1 MTKYSDKSS
10 PDVSLSMR
18 RLVLAALF
26 AIPLPATAQENT
38 TTVLAGR
45 VVVRGAGP
53 LPYAT
58 VTINGKNAQFTDS
71 LGRFQVEG
79 VAAGNVVLRARR
91 IGYSPAE
98 QSVRIGRGDTLRVS
112 LEMTRLAIQLP
123 AVQTIAHT
131 CRSPG
136 APGRDAEPGLVQL
149 YQQLQQNAE
158 TFRLL
163 SLAHPYVYA
172 TQRQFVTTLHDS
184 VIDRSPM
191 EELTGTSAKSW
202 KYEAGKMV
210 FEQNTRTNMHLP
222 TLATFA
228 EESFAKAHCF
238 YYGGLAEVDGQQ
250 LLRVDFEPDAKIK
263 EPDVSGSI
271 YLDPKTYQI
280 RRSDIALSKV
290 PYHLSGQMTGHT
302 VRTYF
307 AEIMPG
313 IPIIGAFRAEVT
325 KLREGELLTEM
336 QQVVQVHFVNG
347 KP

>member
-1 MTKYSDKSS
+1 MKRIA
-10 PDVSLSMR
+10 PIL
-18 RLVLAALF
+18 LAVAG
-26 AIPLPATAQENT
+26 AASAQENT
-38 TTVLAGR
+38 TTVIAGR
-45 VVVRGAGP
+45 VVVRGGGS

-58 VTINGKNAQFTDS
+58 VTINGKNGQFADS

-79 VAAGNVVLRARR
+79 IAAGNVVLRARR
-91 IGYSPAE
+91 IGFSPAE
-98 QSVRIGRGDTLRVS
+98 QTVKIARGDTVRVS
-112 LEMTRLAIQLP
+112 LELTRVAIQLP
-123 AVQTIAHT
+123 AMQTLAHVCT
-131 CRSPG
+131 EPG
-136 APGRDAEPGLVQL
+136 APGRDADPGLVLL
-149 YQQLQQNAE
+149 YQQLLQNAE
-158 TFRLL
+158 NFRLL

-184 VIDRSPM
+184 VIARSPM
-191 EELTGTSAKSW
+191 EDITGTSARSW
-202 KYEAGKMV
+202 PYEAGKMV
-210 FEQNTRTNMHLP
+210 FEKDAKTSMHLP

-228 EESFAKAHCF
+228 EERFAKAHCF

-250 LLRVDFEPDAKIK
+250 MLRVDFAPDAKLE

-271 YLDPKTYQI
+271 YLDSWTYQI

-325 KLREGELLTEM
+325 KRRDGEVLTEM